1 MVDFFD
7 KCAESFSYSIADS
20 YFSKQI
26 KAQRVERFL
35 PGDQISY
42 YVTGNNHKVRI
53 FDNCKL
59 ASEWN
64 PKKPDENVEHY
75 KKKLLKLYEK
85 FKPFLNDE

>member
-1 MVDFFD
+1 V
-7 KCAESFSYSIADS
+7 
-20 YFSKQI
+20 
-26 KAQRVERFL
+26 
-35 PGDQISY
+35 
-42 YVTGNNHKVRI
+42 

-75 KKKLLKLYEK
+75 KKKLLNLYEK